1 MLNRRKCLAL
11 VTSVLAA
18 SMLFAS
24 GAYAKSSTTSG
35 KAGNND
41 TSGRITIYSDS
52 ASGQTSCGGSNCYS
66 SVKVTYYY
74 KHGDANKTRS
84 STASAYE
91 KQPGVSAT
99 AKAQYVPALSISA
112 TAEHKAEVG
121 SATWEDTTS
130 VDYR

>member
-1 MLNRRKCLAL
+1 MKLNRRKCLAL
-11 VTSVLAA
+11 VTTVLAA

-24 GAYAKSSTTSG
+24 GAYAKSYTTG

-41 TSGRITIYSDS
+41 TSGRVTIYSDS
-52 ASGQTSCGGSNCYS
+52 ASGQTTCGGSNCYS

-74 KHGDANKTRS
+74 KHGDASKTRS
-84 STASAYE
+84 ATASAYE
-91 KQPGVSAT
+91 KHPGVSAT
-99 AKAQYVPALSISA
+99 AKAQYVPALSVSA

-130 VDYR
+130 VNYQ